1 MARAKRR
8 RMHGKRLKRSP
19 IQKDPTRIRKDST
32 KVVFNPDT
40 LKVDSTPVGHEFGTK
55 HSGYGW
61 GAAAEHGSQ
70 RASMV
75 KGIQDDYATKKQVES
90 DIKKSKHSPPGIGGQ
105 RMIILLD

>member
-8 RMHGKRLKRSP
+8 FIHGKRLRRSP
-19 IQKDPTRIRKDST
+19 IQQDSTRTRKDST
-32 KVVFNPDT
+32 RVIFNPDT

-55 HSGYGW
+55 SSGYGW

-75 KGIQDDYATKKQVES
+75 KEIQDDYATKKQLRS
-90 DIKKSKHSPPGIGGQ
+90 DIKKSKHSVPGVGGQ
-105 RMIILLD
+105 RMVFILD